1 MTCHKSDLTHKHHII
16 PRYMG
21 GPDTPENLVEVTVTQ
36 HAMFHFC
43 NYQLWGN
50 VEDYVAWRGLSGQI
64 SEEEFLKEKFIE
76 FGKKGYE
83 KLKEKLEQNP
93 ELKEEYERKRKKT
106 WEINREKHVKQ
117 LREIQKL
124 AVEAARTPEN
134 IEKKKKKLKEIGH
147 QQGEKNS
154 QHGTVWIYNKE
165 LRECTR
171 IPKDTPI
178 PEGWHKGRIMD
189 FGEYERKF
197 KEEEIRKEEIR
208 IRKKEREIKK
218 QEKIKLYEMYYN
230 LYLNY
235 GFKYIKENFNYDKTQ
250 ESLIMSF
257 KRYVKDYVP
266 FKILEFR
273 HKHPKTP

>member
-1 MTCHKSDLTHKHHII
+1 MRINKWSKNAMTCHKSDFMHKHHII

-21 GPDTPENLVEVTVTQ
+21 GSNSKDNLVEVTVTQ

-50 VEDYVAWRGLSGQI
+50 EEDRLAWIGLSGI
-64 SEEEFLKEKFIE
+64 V
-76 FGKKGYE
+76 
-83 KLKEKLEQNP
+83 P
-93 ELKEEYERKRKKT
+93 KEELVHELMKLGQRKAI
-106 WEINREKHVKQ
+106 E
-117 LREIQKL
+117 L
-124 AVEAARTPEN
+124 AKTPEN
-134 IEKKKKKLKEIGH
+134 IEKKKKKFKEIGH

-171 IPKDTPI
+171 IPKGDPI

-197 KEEEIRKEEIR
+197 KEEEIRKEEMR

>member
-1 MTCHKSDLTHKHHII
+1 MTCRKSDLTHKHHII

-21 GPDTPENLVEVTVTQ
+21 GSNSKDNLVEVTVTQ

-50 VEDYVAWRGLSGQI
+50 EEDKLAWVGLSGI
-64 SEEEFLKEKFIE
+64 I
-76 FGKKGYE
+76 
-83 KLKEKLEQNP
+83 P
-93 ELKEEYERKRKKT
+93 KEELVYGLCLLAQKK
-106 WEINREKHVKQ
+106 
-117 LREIQKL
+117 

-154 QHGTVWIYNKE
+154 QYGTIWIHNKE
-165 LRECTR
+165 LKECTR
-171 IPKDTPI
+171 IPKDDPI
-178 PEGWHKGRIMD
+178 PEGWYKGRIMD
-189 FGEYERKF
+189 FDEYEIKL
-197 KEEEIRKEEIR
+197 KEKEVRKEEIK
-208 IRKKEREIKK
+208 IRKEQREIQK

-250 ESLIMSF
+250 ENLIMLF
-257 KRYVKDYVP
+257 KKYVKYYVP
-266 FKILEFR
+266 FKVLEFR
-273 HKHPKTP
+273 HKHPKTS